1 MSEVWV
7 INPSVIKHGHEEP
20 GSPLCS
26 RETYW
31 QSCRDAAELGGDGG
45 DSDQRGGQPGTRL
58 SKEGSAG
65 ANRLLQD
72 LSPSFPK

>member
-45 DSDQRGGQPGTRL
+45 TVIRG
-58 SKEGSAG
+58 EGSLG
-65 ANRLLQD
+65 QG
-72 LSPSFPK
+72 SPRRAPLGQIACCKT